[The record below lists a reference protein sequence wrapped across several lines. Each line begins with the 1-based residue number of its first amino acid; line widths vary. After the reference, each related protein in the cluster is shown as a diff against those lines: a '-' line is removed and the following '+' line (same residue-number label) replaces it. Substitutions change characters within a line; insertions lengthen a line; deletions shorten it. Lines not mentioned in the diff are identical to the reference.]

1 MEAELFTS
9 PREAG
14 KHIAKTADDVTIS
27 DEGIDK
33 CVDEVLV
40 RINDGRLPLEL
51 KLYKQAGVH
60 PTTIEDKDIEWV
72 FLTSALNFSFWKD
85 DHETQYLV
93 TYKVSTV
100 FPPLITALK

>member
-1 MEAELFTS
+1 MEADLFTS
-9 PREAG
+9 PREAASY
-14 KHIAKTADDVTIS
+14 IAKRADHVTIN

-33 CVDEVLV
+33 CANEVLI

-93 TYKVSTV
+93 TYKVSTY
-100 FPPLITALK
+100 FYFNY